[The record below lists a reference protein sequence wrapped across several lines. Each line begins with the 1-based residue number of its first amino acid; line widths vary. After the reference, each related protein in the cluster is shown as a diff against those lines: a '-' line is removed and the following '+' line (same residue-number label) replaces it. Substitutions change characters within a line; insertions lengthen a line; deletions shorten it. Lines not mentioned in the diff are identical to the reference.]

1 MSDTTSER
9 PRHPRPSVVTLSCV
23 FVAVTAFLT
32 LTELISALMDW
43 GTVGMQEGL
52 QPLVRGLRAA
62 GTEVTATELLR
73 FLRWCALAL
82 VPFSVSALVFSLYA
96 MRGDRA
102 ARLMTSALAI
112 TAGLLSMLAG
122 VFLIGPVGLL
132 QASMLLI
139 AAGALWSPDAARWYR
154 GEPALA
160 KPSAA
165 AKALEA
171 PPAAEP
177 PAALPSPSSPPAFVP
192 AGVRPTSVMTAG
204 LLTILG
210 SLAAGA
216 FASLYLIIY
225 AFARADYID
234 AVKTGPFGDMITAK
248 ELDLMMTVTLWASV
262 GIIPLAL
269 TGLLGAAAL
278 LARHRVGRTTTLC
291 WAWVTAA
298 LGLVMLPIGLLATA
312 GAGAVIFLLARDD
325 ARQWTAPR

>member
-1 MSDTTSER
+1 MSDATSER

-23 FVAVTAFLT
+23 FIAVTAFLT

-43 GTVGMQEGL
+43 GTVAMQDGL
-52 QPLVRGLRAA
+52 EPLVRGLRAV
-62 GTEVTATELLR
+62 GTEVTTTELLR
-73 FLRWCALAL
+73 FLRWCGLAL
-82 VPFSVSALVFSLYA
+82 VPFSVSALVFAVYA
-96 MRGDRA
+96 MRGDRT
-102 ARLMTSALAI
+102 ARVMTSALAI
-112 TAGLLSMLAG
+112 TAGILSMMAG

-154 GEPALA
+154 GEPALV

-165 AKALEA
+165 ARALEA
-171 PPAAEP
+171 PPTVEP
-177 PAALPSPSSPPAFVP
+177 STELPSSTPPPVLLP
-192 AGVRPTSVMTAG
+192 AGMRPTSVMTAG

-216 FASLYLIIY
+216 FASLYLLVY
-225 AFARADYID
+225 AFARAEYVD

-248 ELDLMMTVTLWASV
+248 ELDVMMTFTLWASV
-262 GIIPLAL
+262 AILPLAL

-291 WAWVTAA
+291 WAWATAA